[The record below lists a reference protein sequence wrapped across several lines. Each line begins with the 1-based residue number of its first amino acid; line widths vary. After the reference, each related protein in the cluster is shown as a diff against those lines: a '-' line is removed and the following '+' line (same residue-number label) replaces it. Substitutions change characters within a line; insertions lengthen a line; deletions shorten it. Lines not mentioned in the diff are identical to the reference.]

1 MSSSVGHSVVIRHG
15 FEAAHRLPQLG
26 GACASV
32 HGHSWQAEV
41 TVSAASMT
49 AESTVV
55 EFGAFKR
62 MLRSWIDAQFDNGAM
77 LGAAD
82 SLLPAFMA
90 AGSKTFRFGVTD
102 DARTPEELA
111 SDMPWPTVEAV
122 AVVIARA
129 AGEALAGIPRAE
141 GSRISQVLVAETRV
155 NSMPE

>member
-1 MSSSVGHSVVIRHG
+1 MR
-15 FEAAHRLPQLG
+15 
-26 GACASV
+26 AC
-32 HGHSWQAEV
+32 HGHSWQAQV
-41 TVSAASMT
+41 TVSATSMT

-82 SLLPAFMA
+82 SPVAGVDA
-90 AGSKTFRFGVTD
+90 TGSKTFRFGVTD
-102 DARTPEELA
+102 KARTAEELA

-129 AGEALAGIPRAE
+129 AEEALAGIPCAE

-155 NSMPE
+155 NSASWHAGSAQ